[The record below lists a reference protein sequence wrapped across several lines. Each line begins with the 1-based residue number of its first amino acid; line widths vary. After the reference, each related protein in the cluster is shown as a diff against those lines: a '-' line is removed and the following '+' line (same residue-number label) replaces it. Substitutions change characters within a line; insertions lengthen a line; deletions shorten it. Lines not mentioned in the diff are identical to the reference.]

1 MNKSVIIGIVVLL
14 VVVAGGVGYKFYSDG
29 KLAGIL
35 PGAPGT
41 TSAAETVKPAPLVI
55 GAASGYSLGN
65 VTLDGESVP
74 LVKIPLDIWGGYAA
88 LFAANGGSAPNKNS
102 LFFQKG
108 KFAVELVN
116 VEGAKA
122 QLDGF
127 AAGLYPI
134 IWSSMDSLPMLYD
147 ALRKDRRVVPQ
158 VAGLFD
164 WSFGGDGILVRDSIK
179 TPKDL
184 VGKKILTSGNTP
196 YNFFLLW
203 LLAQSGISPSDVK
216 MVYIGEGPAALEAF
230 KNDKSIDAWVTWSPF
245 LTDAIDSQSASF
257 IKDARL
263 LITSRDANQL
273 IADVYVSRLDFAKEH
288 PEILAAFTEA
298 LLLGEQQFEKQ
309 PDPVFANMAAF
320 YKLAGGANEA
330 KGLVK
335 NVHLANYTESRMFF
349 NMDNPI
355 NAYKIFFMAQEY
367 YKNLGALPSDAS
379 YEAEAV
385 INTSFLD
392 KAGATKAFD
401 QQPNRVLNSFNKQ
414 SAFDITDLENQRV
427 VLANNVELFF
437 DAQKID
443 FDLKDSRPE
452 IQKNK
457 ALLDNIAE
465 QMSVLGTT
473 VVKLIG
479 HLDTTKVEE
488 FKAQGQ
494 QAYIE
499 ASAQAKLISKKR
511 AEFIKKVLI
520 ENYQIDKERLVTEGK
535 GWDQPI
541 DIADPT
547 RNRRVEVRF
556 LSFE

>member
-1 MNKSVIIGIVVLL
+1 MNKSVLIGIVVLVL
-14 VVVAGGVGYKFYSDG
+14 VVAGGVGYKFYSDG
-29 KLAGIL
+29 TLANLL
-35 PGAPGT
+35 PGGGGA
-41 TSAAETVKPAPLVI
+41 SVSAETVKPAPLAI
-55 GAASGYSLGN
+55 GAASGYSLGS
-65 VTLDGESVP
+65 VTLDGENVP

-88 LFAANGGSAPNKNS
+88 LFAANGGSAPNKQS
-102 LFFQKG
+102 LFYQKG
-108 KFAVELVN
+108 KFAVELVR

-122 QLDGF
+122 QLDGY

-134 IWSSMDSLPMLYD
+134 IWSSMDSLPLLYD
-147 ALRKDRRVVPQ
+147 ALRKDRRVTPQ

-203 LLAQSGISPSDVK
+203 LLAQSGLSPSDVK
-216 MVYIGEGPAALEAF
+216 MVYIGDGPAALEAF
-230 KNDKSIDAWVTWSPF
+230 KKDSSIDAWVTWSPF
-245 LTDAIDSQSASF
+245 LTDAIDSQSPSF
-257 IKDARL
+257 IKNARL

-273 IADVYVSRLDFAKEH
+273 IADVYVTRLDFAKEH
-288 PEILAAFTEA
+288 PEILTAFTQA
-298 LLLGEQQFEKQ
+298 LLEGENLVASQ
-309 PDPVFANMAAF
+309 PEPVLASMATF

-335 NVHLANYTESRMFF
+335 NVHLANYPESRMFF
-349 NMDNPI
+349 NTDNPI

-367 YKNLGALPSDAS
+367 YKNLGCLPADAS

-385 INTSFLD
+385 INTTFLD
-392 KAGATKAFD
+392 KAGTSKVFD
-401 QQPNRVLNSFNKQ
+401 KQENRVLNSFNKQ

-443 FDLKDSRPE
+443 FDLKDQRPE

-457 ALLDNIAE
+457 VLLDKIAE

-473 VVKLIG
+473 VVKLVG

-488 FKAQGQ
+488 FKKQGQ
-494 QAYIE
+494 QAFIE
-499 ASAQAKLISKKR
+499 ASAQSKLISKKR
-511 AEFIKKVLI
+511 AEFIKKTLI
-520 ENYQIDKERLVTEGK
+520 ETYKIDPQRLITEGK

-541 DIADPT
+541 DANDPT